1 MSTIN
6 WKIYALVLRAGAV
19 AVVAGLLVFL
29 VYQALAPEGSVS
41 TTSFLIRPA
50 PFISEPKPADRL
62 ATPVDDGQG
71 GTARPLL
78 DSPLYLD
85 VTPPSSFDSI
95 SMKVSYINK
104 GGSLLELG
112 ALASTIDEQFE
123 LRPADNR
130 LLDQLPWN
138 RVVSGQL
145 TLLERVHRYA
155 SIDEFISRPPDM
167 SRLAVYRTK
176 VDMPYRL
183 AGYQPSTAAREIE
196 VSLRGR
202 HRLLTY
208 VQGEPLN
215 FTFQVQDMN
224 RQEGADPVIVS
235 VYRFGEKEPF
245 TRSILDDDGNTKD
258 DQRSSKLRTV
268 AVSVTGPAPGVYQI
282 EFTASNDVFIRRI
295 MTSNRKLVFA
305 DRIYLGDH
313 VGYSDKTDPLTVY
326 LDGQGLVARAAHLES
341 LQTLSVEG
349 KPLELGEPQTR
360 YIRRLSAP
368 GLVPVVSPR
377 RDVLLESDG
386 LFALSKEDFFDPLP
400 FTVDEFTEA
409 SDLAARGIDFILTGY
424 EPPETDG
431 LVSEAQATFSVSG
444 LARTADG
451 AYRFAVLAPD
461 IVVRQQDLQLISVTF
476 TFNREP
482 VTWRNALTRL
492 TKMFS
497 SPSSSEPLV
506 LPDGTSYDESPQ

>member
-1 MSTIN
+1 MSTFN
-6 WKIYALVLRAGAV
+6 WKIYALALRIAAV
-19 AVVAGLLVFL
+19 AAVGGLLLFL
-29 VYQALAPEGSVS
+29 VYQTLAPEGTVS
-41 TTSFLIRPA
+41 TTSRLTNPA
-50 PFISEPKPADRL
+50 PFVSEPKPGERL
-62 ATPVDDGQG
+62 AVPVNDGRG

-95 SMKVSYINK
+95 TAKVRYINK
-104 GGSLLELG
+104 GGSLLEIG
-112 ALASTIDEQFE
+112 ALASSIDGQFE

-145 TLLERVHRYA
+145 TLLEREHHYA
-155 SIDEFISRPPDM
+155 SIDEFLSRPPDL
-167 SRLAVYRTK
+167 SRLAVYRAKT
-176 VDMPYRL
+176 DFPYRL
-183 AGYQPSTAAREIE
+183 SGYQPLASSRETE

-245 TRSILDDDGNTKD
+245 TRTILDDDGNTKD
-258 DQRSSKLRTV
+258 DQRSSKLRTA
-268 AVSVTGPAPGVYQI
+268 AVSVTDPAPGVYQI

-295 MTSNRKLVFA
+295 MTSNRKMVFA
-305 DRIYLGDH
+305 ERIYLGDH
-313 VGYSDKTDPLTVY
+313 VGYSDRTAPLTVY
-326 LDGQGLVARAAHLES
+326 VGGQGLTAKAAHLES
-341 LQTLSVEG
+341 LQTLSVDG

-360 YIRRLSAP
+360 YLRQLTAVDP
-368 GLVPVVSPR
+368 VPVISPR

-386 LFALSKEDFFDPLP
+386 LFALSPEDYFDPLP
-400 FTVDEFTEA
+400 FTINEFT
-409 SDLAARGIDFILTGY
+409 SVPDLAARGIDFILTSY

-431 LVSEAQATFSVSG
+431 LVSEAQATFDVSD
-444 LARTADG
+444 LARTEDG
-451 AYRFAVLAPD
+451 AYRFAILAPD
-461 IVVRQQDLQLISVTF
+461 IIIKQQDLELVSVDF
-476 TFNREP
+476 TFSREP
-482 VTWRNALTRL
+482 VTWRNALARL
-492 TKMFS
+492 TRMFS
-497 SPSSSEPLV
+497 PPDASGPLI
-506 LPDGTSYDESPQ
+506 LSDGTSYDESPQ